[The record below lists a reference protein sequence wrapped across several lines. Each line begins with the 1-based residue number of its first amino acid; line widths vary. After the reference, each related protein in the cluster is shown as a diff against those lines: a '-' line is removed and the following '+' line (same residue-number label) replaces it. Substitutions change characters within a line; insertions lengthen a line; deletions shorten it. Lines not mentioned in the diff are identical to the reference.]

1 MKRKRIKWILAVF
14 VFAVITELILSN
26 TVIGVTRVTV
36 SSERIP
42 SEFDGYRI
50 LFLADLH
57 DKEFGDDQSYLL
69 RKIKRQDPDIVLLG
83 GDMINSWDETEDF
96 EAFYALARGLAESYP
111 VYYIVG
117 NHEEQRSDETQNEM
131 FAYLESLGI
140 HVLDNEK
147 VELTRDGASIAL
159 YGLWFNLRYYKNV
172 NEETTSDIYFGSEQI
187 TQLLGEVSED
197 RYTILLTHNPVY
209 FDTYAAWGAD
219 LTLAGHLHGGMIR
232 IPFFGGVLSPSVE
245 LFPEYDAGVYE
256 IGSSELF
263 VTRGLG
269 NGAFYFRFL
278 NHPEIAVIT
287 LESE

>member
-1 MKRKRIKWILAVF
+1 
-14 VFAVITELILSN
+14 
-26 TVIGVTRVTV
+26 
-36 SSERIP
+36 
-42 SEFDGYRI
+42 
-50 LFLADLH
+50 
-57 DKEFGDDQSYLL
+57 
-69 RKIKRQDPDIVLLG
+69 
-83 GDMINSWDETEDF
+83 MINSWDETEDF

-245 LFPEYDAGVYE
+245 LFPEYDDWVYE

-263 VTRGLG
+263 VTRRLG
-269 NGAFYFRFL
+269 NAAIYFRFL
-278 NHPEIAVIT
+278 NLPEIAVIT